1 MTDHAAAVQG
11 LAAGV
16 GGAVLALLGVD
27 APTLTA
33 ALIGAV
39 FGVSFAPPVGR
50 LHAICL
56 FLAAVC
62 ASAEAASVLG
72 PLVSA
77 WLPAITPPAASK
89 GVALT
94 VGVLLHP
101 IIQALSVAAPG
112 FIKATA
118 ERLGGRAS

>member
-1 MTDHAAAVQG
+1 MTDHAAVVQG

-33 ALIGAV
+33 ALIGCV

-50 LHAICL
+50 WHAVCL
-56 FLAAVC
+56 FAAAVC
-62 ASAEAASVLG
+62 ASAIAASALG
-72 PLVSA
+72 PLLA
-77 WLPAITPPAASK
+77 NWLPALSPAIASK
-89 GVALT
+89 GAALT

-101 IIQALSVAAPG
+101 IIQGASVAAPAL
-112 FIKATA
+112 IRSVA
-118 ERLGGRAS
+118 ERFGGRA

>member
-1 MTDHAAAVQG
+1 MTDHAAVVQG

-33 ALIGAV
+33 ALIGCV

-50 LHAICL
+50 WHAVCL
-56 FLAAVC
+56 FAAAVC
-62 ASAEAASVLG
+62 ASAIAASALG
-72 PLVSA
+72 PLLAS
-77 WLPAITPPAASK
+77 WLPALSPAIASK
-89 GVALT
+89 GAALT

-101 IIQALSVAAPG
+101 MIQAASVAAPA
-112 FIKATA
+112 IIRSAA
-118 ERLGGRAS
+118 ERFGGKA